1 MHNLAMFF
9 IVVLECSLDLVRSV
23 SLGIYYDGFVLLC
36 VLFYV
41 YIYIHVTVHHGTQSD
56 CIIICSVLIENML
69 AFLQRIFLV
78 SYVCDICFYFIQ
90 YTVVQS
96 DCHSPLT

>member
-1 MHNLAMFF
+1 M
-9 IVVLECSLDLVRSV
+9 
-23 SLGIYYDGFVLLC
+23 
-36 VLFYV
+36 
-41 YIYIHVTVHHGTQSD
+41 YIYIYVTVHHGTQSD
-56 CIIICSVLIENML
+56 CIISCSVLIEHIM
-69 AFLQRIFLV
+69 AFIQCISLV